1 MNNTIGIQKNSVG
14 WIKYLLIVPYFLIP
28 YLWTFFEQYQLVG
41 PKPRVI
47 LTTITFAIPL
57 YFVFLTN
64 ERIFNIFKP
73 RSLLLRIVLLGILL
87 AGGAGILY
95 SWLEFQSNPN
105 LELFGSGFDSIIKIL
120 MFLFGIVLVAKSG
133 ADLIRLKD
141 NLNTVDIQDVNI
153 LNWPQPR
160 KVIQDSEYLDT
171 DDRIFQNTFNKSIR
185 RLDGLISK
193 DVEHGDL
200 LMASYQEI
208 DDNIGLHATKIHRT
222 LSGQYGWPTDSLDLF
237 VTYYI
242 KKFST
247 EFNENRL
254 TSILNSFISLNTE
267 HVNSN
272 ELMKLIYLLSGCNKY
287 SEFQTKPNTGLMGLF
302 IANNSYSE
310 ESNLNFNDKLR
321 LTSLFIITAWKSES
335 YNNNFDRL
343 MFRGFVRD
351 IEEILRAFE
360 TILGLSGARKSYT
373 EIFISQSTPV
383 REIELTFILENELAS
398 VADDYI
404 SKLFN
409 RTSLM
414 HQNKDE
420 KFEKKMVQ
428 IESKLEELIRA
439 YVTRGD

>member
-1 MNNTIGIQKNSVG
+1 MNNTIRIQKNSVG
-14 WIKYLLIVPYFLIP
+14 WIKYLLIAPYILTP

-41 PKPRVI
+41 PKIRIV
-47 LTTITFAIPL
+47 LTTLTFVIPL
-57 YFVFLTN
+57 YFVFSTN

-73 RSLLLRIVLLGILL
+73 RSLLLRILLLGILI
-87 AGGAGILY
+87 ASGCGILY
-95 SWLEFQSNPN
+95 SWIEFQSNPN
-105 LELFGSGFDSIIKIL
+105 LEVLGSGFDSIIKIL
-120 MFLFGIVLVAKSG
+120 MFLFGIVLVAKSS

-141 NLNTVDIQDVNI
+141 NLMTVDIQDINI

-160 KVIQDSEYLDT
+160 KVIQDLEYLDS

-185 RLDGLISK
+185 RLDGLISN
-193 DVEHGDL
+193 DIEHGDL

-208 DDNIGLHATKIHRT
+208 DDNIGLYATKIHRT
-222 LSGQYGWPTDSLDLF
+222 LSEQYGWPTDSLNLF

-242 KKFST
+242 KKFSA

-310 ESNLNFNDKLR
+310 ESNLNFDDKLR
-321 LTSLFIITAWKSES
+321 LTSLFIINAWKSES
-335 YNNNFDRL
+335 YKNNFDRL
-343 MFRGFVRD
+343 MLRGFVRD

-383 REIELTFILENELAS
+383 REIDLTFILENELAS